1 MTTPVDLDALAAEYA
16 EALAG
21 DDATDAVSADGRTS
35 VQTLLVPAAE
45 FGDGMVHDT
54 GRTAE
59 QLVLE
64 YAEEF
69 LTLVGGDDELM
80 GRVLTKL
87 ADRPVDDVRIEVAPG
102 DDEQVVRAAATALD
116 ATLAAAEAH
125 PTYGLRIEGL
135 AGPDR
140 RRAIRSLGVFLETL
154 GRVPEGFVVSVPG
167 AATVAHVDALA
178 RVAQRI
184 EKEIGGRLLL
194 ELELDRSEAVLGPEG
209 AVAVAG
215 LLHHAD
221 GRVVDLAFVPTG
233 HVEPELALALA
244 RTAAAGA
251 GLRVVDGTVPL
262 ADHDAAGAA
271 GWEQHVGLVRQ
282 AWSRGLL
289 GGRDRHAWQLPSRY
303 AATYLWFRDHEA
315 ALPPELRRLG
325 QACGALDGTP

>member
-1 MTTPVDLDALAAEYA
+1 MDLDALVAEYA
-16 EALAG
+16 EALADV
-21 DDATDAVSADGRTS
+21 DDAGHGPGRTS
-35 VQTLLVPAAE
+35 VQTLLVPVAD
-45 FGDGMVHDT
+45 FGDDT
-54 GRTAE
+54 ANAAGRTAE

-64 YAEEF
+64 HAEEF
-69 LTLVGGDDELM
+69 LALTGGDDAVM

-87 ADRPVDDVRIEVAPG
+87 ATRPVDDLRIEVGPG
-102 DDEQVVRAAATALD
+102 DGDDVVRAAATALD
-116 ATLAAAEAH
+116 ASLSAGGPA

-135 AGPDR
+135 VGTDR
-140 RRAIRSLGVFLETL
+140 SRAIRALAVFLETL
-154 GRVPEGFVVSVPG
+154 GRVPEGFVVTVPG
-167 AATVAHVDALA
+167 AATVAHVDALG

-184 EKEIGGRLLL
+184 EKEVGGRLGL

-209 AVAVAG
+209 TVVVAG
-215 LLHHAD
+215 LLHHAE

-262 ADHDAAGAA
+262 ADQDDAGAA
-271 GWEQHVGLVRQ
+271 GWEQHIGLVRQ

-303 AATYLWFRDHEA
+303 AATYGWFRDHED
-315 ALPPELRRLG
+315 ALTPDLHQLG
-325 QACGALDGTP
+325 QACGALDGSP